1 MYYVVF
7 IDEEIEQENYK
18 NFKSK
23 LEAKINQKK
32 YSNIESYSN
41 IEQSIKYCNLAFARI
56 SGKED
61 WRNVQ

>member
-41 IEQSIKYCNLAFARI
+41 IEQSIKYIKTIEFR
-56 SGKED
+56 
-61 WRNVQ
+61 